1 MHYNA
6 LSETCINTFSYT
18 ISYNKGDTYEERCG
32 NQSNILHVVKFTARS
47 PSPQDIK
54 VTMNVL
60 CILKMYVTK

>member
-18 ISYNKGDTYEERCG
+18 ISYNKGYTYEESCG

-47 PSPQDIK
+47 PPP
-54 VTMNVL
+54 
-60 CILKMYVTK
+60 